1 MLKFF
6 RVLMGGSAAAMV
18 AAFGAVMLAMAD
30 RWFGL
35 GLRGLDA
42 YAGYAIAASLFLA
55 LPGTFVR
62 GEHIRVSLLL
72 ERLPARGRAV
82 LEAWCLA
89 AGFALTAALAYYAW
103 RLVWV
108 SWQTHDVSPA
118 SDATPL
124 WIPQL
129 AMAVGCTGL
138 ALALAHAAWQ
148 RVQGVN
154 LAAPVAAAHVE

>member
-1 MLKFF
+1 MDALF
-6 RVLMGGSAAAMV
+6 RVLMAGSAAAMV
-18 AAFGAVMLAMAD
+18 AAFGAVVLGMAD

-62 GEHIRVSLLL
+62 GEHIRVSLVL
-72 ERLPARGRAV
+72 ERVPARLKAV

-89 AGFALTAALAYYAW
+89 AGITLAGGLAFYAW

-108 SWQTHDVSPA
+108 SWQTHDVSPS

-124 WIPQL
+124 WMPQI
-129 AMAVGCTGL
+129 AMALGCTGL
-138 ALALAHAAWQ
+138 ALALVQAAWQ
-148 RVQGVN
+148 RRQGVAF
-154 LAAPVAAAHVE
+154 AAPVAAAHVE